1 MMMFIGVIWVW
12 DDVPVLGAYPILE
25 MKGEYIRYRFRYLM
39 LHFKN
44 CLHFY

>member
-1 MMMFIGVIWVW
+1 MIMFIGVIGVW

-25 MKGEYIRYRFRYLM
+25 MKGEYIPLFRYLM